1 MERDRSE
8 TPGII
13 VHVKS
18 TSTPESEAKP
28 RETLCPFCTSPK
40 VAHNPKQSSSYY
52 RCEACGQVWHPDRL
66 RPGIPDYR
74 RWR

>member
-8 TPGII
+8 ILGII
-13 VHVKS
+13 VQAKPI
-18 TSTPESEAKP
+18 TSVTEPKP
-28 RETLCPFCTSPK
+28 RETICPFCTSPK